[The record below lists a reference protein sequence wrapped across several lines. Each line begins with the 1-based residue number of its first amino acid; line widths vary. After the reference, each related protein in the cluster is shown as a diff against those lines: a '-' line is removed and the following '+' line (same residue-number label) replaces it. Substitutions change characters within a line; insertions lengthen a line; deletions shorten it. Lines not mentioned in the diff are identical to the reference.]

1 MAAAKKRRFMEL
13 YEPVH
18 VRFEK
23 FCKARAYGN
32 FNFKDLMHDALLV
45 AFERFDSLKNEAAF
59 LHFLFGIAIR
69 LLANEN
75 RKIST
80 ERISD
85 HSVVYNYSLDSD
97 RTDRQLEINLLYE
110 SLSKL
115 PDLQKECIILFEI
128 SGFSIKEIA
137 ELQESSEDAIKQRL
151 VRSRKKL
158 VDLMTDKQNVEL
170 NKMSYD
176 RG

>member
-1 MAAAKKRRFMEL
+1 MEL
-13 YEPVH
+13 YEPIH

-32 FNFKDLMHDALLV
+32 FNFKDLMHDALVV
-45 AFERFDSLKNEAAF
+45 AYERFDTLKHEEAF

-75 RKIST
+75 RKISM
-80 ERISD
+80 ERFSD
-85 HSVVYNYSLDSD
+85 HSQVYNYAVESD
-97 RTDRQLEINLLYE
+97 RTERLLEINSLYE
-110 SLSKL
+110 AISQL
-115 PDLQKECIILFEI
+115 PDLQKESIILFEI

-137 ELQESSEDAIKQRL
+137 ALQQSSEDAVKQRL

-158 VDLMTDKQNVEL
+158 VELMTEKKEAAL
-170 NKMSYD
+170 NNLSYD
-176 RG
+176 RR

>member
-1 MAAAKKRRFMEL
+1 MDL

-32 FNFKDLMHDALLV
+32 FNFKDLMHDALVV
-45 AFERFDSLKNEAAF
+45 AYERFESLKKDEAF

-75 RKIST
+75 RKRST
-80 ERISD
+80 ERLSD
-85 HSVVYNYSLDSD
+85 HLQAYNYSLESD
-97 RTDRQLEINLLYE
+97 RTDKLLEINLLYE
-110 SLSKL
+110 AISRL
-115 PDLQKECIILFEI
+115 PDLQKESIILFEI

-137 ELQESSEDAIKQRL
+137 ELQQSSEDAVKQRL

-158 VDLMTDKQNVEL
+158 LELMTEEMDVEQK
-170 NKMSYD
+170 NMSYD
-176 RG
+176 RR

>member
-1 MAAAKKRRFMEL
+1 MAIAKKTRFMEL
-13 YEPVH
+13 YQPVH

-23 FCKARAYGN
+23 FCKARAYGD

-45 AFERFDSLKNEAAF
+45 AFERFDSLKSDAAF

-69 LLANEN
+69 LLANEK

-80 ERISD
+80 ERLSD
-85 HSVVYNYSLDSD
+85 HALAYNYSVESD
-97 RTDRQLEINLLYE
+97 RTDRQLEINFLYE

-115 PDLQKECIILFEI
+115 PDIQKECIILFEI

-137 ELQESSEDAIKQRL
+137 ELQESSEDAVKQRL

-158 VDLMTDKQNVEL
+158 VELMTERQEVEL

>member
-1 MAAAKKRRFMEL
+1 MAATKKKRFMEL
-13 YEPVH
+13 YEPIH

-32 FNFKDLMHDALLV
+32 FNFKDLMHDALVV
-45 AFERFDSLKNEAAF
+45 AYERFDSLKKEDAF

-80 ERISD
+80 ERLSD
-85 HSVVYNYSLDSD
+85 HAQVYNYSVESD
-97 RTDRQLEINLLYE
+97 RTDRMLEINLLYE
-110 SLSKL
+110 AISKL
-115 PDLQKECIILFEI
+115 PDQQKESIILFEI

-137 ELQESSEDAIKQRL
+137 ELQQSSEDAVKQRL

-158 VDLMTDKQNVEL
+158 LELMTERKEIEL
-170 NKMSYD
+170 NNLGYD
-176 RG
+176 RR

>member
-1 MAAAKKRRFMEL
+1 MAAAKKKRFMEL

-32 FNFKDLMHDALLV
+32 FNFKDLMHDALIV
-45 AFERFDSLKNEAAF
+45 AYERFDSLKNDGAF

-80 ERISD
+80 ERFSD
-85 HSVVYNYSLDSD
+85 HSHVYNYSVESD
-97 RTDRQLEINLLYE
+97 RTDRLLEINSLYE
-110 SLSKL
+110 AISKL
-115 PDLQKECIILFEI
+115 PDLQKESIILFEI

-137 ELQESSEDAIKQRL
+137 ELQQSSEDAVKQRL

-158 VDLMTDKQNVEL
+158 LELMTEKKDEAFKN
-170 NKMSYD
+170 MSYD
-176 RG
+176 RR

>member
-1 MAAAKKRRFMEL
+1 MATAKKKRFMEL

-32 FNFKDLMHDALLV
+32 FNFKDLMHDALVV
-45 AFERFDSLKNEAAF
+45 AYERFESLKNDGAF

-80 ERISD
+80 ERLSD
-85 HSVVYNYSLDSD
+85 HSQAYNYSVESD
-97 RTDRQLEINLLYE
+97 RTDKLLEINLLYE
-110 SLSKL
+110 AISSL
-115 PDLQKECIILFEI
+115 PDLQKESIILFEI

-137 ELQESSEDAIKQRL
+137 GLQQSSEDAVKQRL

-158 VDLMTDKQNVEL
+158 VELMTEKMNVEQ
-170 NKMSYD
+170 KSVSYD

>member
-1 MAAAKKRRFMEL
+1 MEL
-13 YEPVH
+13 YGPIH

-32 FNFKDLMHDALLV
+32 FNFKDLMHDALVV
-45 AFERFDSLKNEAAF
+45 AYERFDSLKNEDAF
-59 LHFLFGIAIR
+59 LYFLFGIAIR

-80 ERISD
+80 ERLSD
-85 HSVVYNYSLDSD
+85 HTQVYNYSVESD
-97 RTDRQLEINLLYE
+97 RTDRMLEINLLYE
-110 SLSKL
+110 AISKL
-115 PDLQKECIILFEI
+115 PDLQKESIILFEI

-137 ELQESSEDAIKQRL
+137 ELQQSSEDAVKQRL

-158 VDLMTDKQNVEL
+158 LELMTEKKEVAL
-170 NKMSYD
+170 NNLSYD
-176 RG
+176 RR

>member
-1 MAAAKKRRFMEL
+1 MEL
-13 YEPVH
+13 YEPIH

-32 FNFKDLMHDALLV
+32 FNFKDLMHDALVV
-45 AFERFDSLKNEAAF
+45 AYERFDTLKHEEAF

-80 ERISD
+80 ERFSD
-85 HSVVYNYSLDSD
+85 HSQVYNYTVDSD
-97 RTDRQLEINLLYE
+97 RAERLTEINALYE
-110 SLSKL
+110 AIAQL
-115 PDLQKECIILFEI
+115 PDSQKECIILFEI

-137 ELQESSEDAIKQRL
+137 ELQESSEDAVKQRL

-158 VDLMTDKQNVEL
+158 VELMTEKKEEAL
-170 NKMSYD
+170 NNLSYD
-176 RG
+176 RR

>member
-1 MAAAKKRRFMEL
+1 MAATKKKRFMEL

-32 FNFKDLMHDALLV
+32 FNFKDLMHDSLV
-45 AFERFDSLKNEAAF
+45 VAYERFDSLKNEGAF

-80 ERISD
+80 ERFSD
-85 HSVVYNYSLDSD
+85 HSQAYNYSVESD
-97 RTDRQLEINLLYE
+97 RTDRQLEINSLYE
-110 SLSKL
+110 AISKL
-115 PDLQKECIILFEI
+115 PDLQRESIILFEI
-128 SGFSIKEIA
+128 SGFSIREIA
-137 ELQESSEDAIKQRL
+137 EIQESSEDAVKQRL

-158 VDLMTDKQNVEL
+158 VELMTEKKEVEQNNL
-170 NKMSYD
+170 SYD
-176 RG
+176 RR

>member
-1 MAAAKKRRFMEL
+1 MEL
-13 YEPVH
+13 YEPIH

-32 FNFKDLMHDALLV
+32 FNFRDLMHDALVV
-45 AFERFDSLKNEAAF
+45 AYERFDSLKNEEAF

-80 ERISD
+80 ERFSD
-85 HSVVYNYSLDSD
+85 HSQVYNYSVESD
-97 RTDRQLEINLLYE
+97 RAERLTEINALYE
-110 SLSKL
+110 AISQL
-115 PDLQKECIILFEI
+115 PDQQKESIILFEI

-137 ELQESSEDAIKQRL
+137 ALQQSSEDAVKQRL

-158 VDLMTDKQNVEL
+158 VELMTEKKEAAL
-170 NKMSYD
+170 NNLSYD
-176 RG
+176 RR

>member
-1 MAAAKKRRFMEL
+1 MEL
-13 YEPVH
+13 YEPIH

-32 FNFKDLMHDALLV
+32 FNFKDLMHDALVV
-45 AFERFDSLKNEAAF
+45 AYERFDSLKKEEAF

-80 ERISD
+80 ERLSD
-85 HSVVYNYSLDSD
+85 HSQVYNYSVESD
-97 RTDRQLEINLLYE
+97 RTDRLLEINLLYE
-110 SLSKL
+110 AISQL
-115 PDLQKECIILFEI
+115 PDLQKESIILFEI

-137 ELQESSEDAIKQRL
+137 DLQQSSEDAVKQRL

-158 VDLMTDKQNVEL
+158 LELMTEKKEVEL
-170 NKMSYD
+170 NNLGYD
-176 RG
+176 RR

>member
-1 MAAAKKRRFMEL
+1 MEL
-13 YEPVH
+13 YEPIH

-32 FNFKDLMHDALLV
+32 FNFKDLMHDSLV
-45 AFERFDSLKNEAAF
+45 VAYERFDSLKSEAAF

-80 ERISD
+80 ERFSD
-85 HSVVYNYSLDSD
+85 HSHVYNYSVESD

-110 SLSKL
+110 AISKL
-115 PDLQKECIILFEI
+115 PDLQRESIILFEI
-128 SGFSIKEIA
+128 SGFSIKEVA
-137 ELQESSEDAIKQRL
+137 ELQDSSEDAVKQRL

-158 VDLMTDKQNVEL
+158 VELMTEKKEVEQNNL
-170 NKMSYD
+170 SYD
-176 RG
+176 RR

>member
-1 MAAAKKRRFMEL
+1 MEL
-13 YEPVH
+13 YEPIH

-32 FNFKDLMHDALLV
+32 FNFKDLMHDALVV
-45 AFERFDSLKNEAAF
+45 AYERFDTLKHEEAF

-80 ERISD
+80 ERFSD
-85 HSVVYNYSLDSD
+85 HSQVYNYTVDSD
-97 RTDRQLEINLLYE
+97 RTERLLEINSLYE
-110 SLSKL
+110 AISQL
-115 PDLQKECIILFEI
+115 PDLQKESIILFEI

-137 ELQESSEDAIKQRL
+137 ELQQSSEDAVKQRL

-158 VDLMTDKQNVEL
+158 VELMTEKKEAAL
-170 NKMSYD
+170 NNLSYD
-176 RG
+176 RR

>member
-1 MAAAKKRRFMEL
+1 MEL
-13 YEPVH
+13 YEPIH

-32 FNFKDLMHDALLV
+32 FNFKDLMHDALVV
-45 AFERFDSLKNEAAF
+45 AYERFDSLKKEDAF

-80 ERISD
+80 ERLSD
-85 HSVVYNYSLDSD
+85 HAQVYNYSVESD
-97 RTDRQLEINLLYE
+97 RTDRMLEINLLYE
-110 SLSKL
+110 AISKL
-115 PDLQKECIILFEI
+115 PDQQKESIILFEI

-137 ELQESSEDAIKQRL
+137 ELQQSSEDAVKQRL

-158 VDLMTDKQNVEL
+158 LELMTERKEIEL
-170 NKMSYD
+170 NNLGYD
-176 RG
+176 RR

>member
-1 MAAAKKRRFMEL
+1 MEL
-13 YEPVH
+13 YEPIH

-32 FNFKDLMHDALLV
+32 FNFKDLMHDSLV
-45 AFERFDSLKNEAAF
+45 VAYERFDSLKSEAAF

-80 ERISD
+80 ERFSD
-85 HSVVYNYSLDSD
+85 HSQVYNYSVESD
-97 RTDRQLEINLLYE
+97 RTERQLEINGLYE
-110 SLSKL
+110 AISKL
-115 PDLQKECIILFEI
+115 PDLQRESIILFEI
-128 SGFSIKEIA
+128 SGFSIREIA
-137 ELQESSEDAIKQRL
+137 ELQNSTEDAVKQRL

-158 VDLMTDKQNVEL
+158 VELMTEKKEVEQNNL
-170 NKMSYD
+170 SYD
-176 RG
+176 RR

>member
-1 MAAAKKRRFMEL
+1 MEL
-13 YEPVH
+13 YEPIH

-32 FNFKDLMHDALLV
+32 FNFKDLMHDALVV
-45 AFERFDSLKNEAAF
+45 AYERFYSLKKEEAF

-80 ERISD
+80 ERFSD
-85 HSVVYNYSLDSD
+85 HAQVYNYSVESD
-97 RTDRQLEINLLYE
+97 RTERLTEINALYE
-110 SLSKL
+110 AIAQL
-115 PDLQKECIILFEI
+115 PDLQKESIILFEI

-137 ELQESSEDAIKQRL
+137 ELQQSSEDAVKQRL

-158 VDLMTDKQNVEL
+158 VELMTEKKEVVL
-170 NKMSYD
+170 NSLSYD
-176 RG
+176 RR

>member
-1 MAAAKKRRFMEL
+1 MEL
-13 YEPVH
+13 YEPIH

-32 FNFKDLMHDALLV
+32 FNFKDLMHDALVV
-45 AFERFDSLKNEAAF
+45 AYERFDTLKHEEAF

-80 ERISD
+80 ERFSD
-85 HSVVYNYSLDSD
+85 HSQVYNYTVDSD
-97 RTDRQLEINLLYE
+97 RTERLLEINSLYE
-110 SLSKL
+110 AISQL
-115 PDLQKECIILFEI
+115 PDLQKESIILFEI

-137 ELQESSEDAIKQRL
+137 ELQQSSEDAVKQRL

-158 VDLMTDKQNVEL
+158 VELMTGKKEAAL
-170 NKMSYD
+170 NNLSYD
-176 RG
+176 RR